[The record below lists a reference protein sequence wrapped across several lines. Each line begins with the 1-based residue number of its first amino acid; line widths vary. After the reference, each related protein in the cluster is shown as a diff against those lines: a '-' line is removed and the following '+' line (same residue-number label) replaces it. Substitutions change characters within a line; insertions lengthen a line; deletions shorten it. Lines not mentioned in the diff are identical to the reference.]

1 MRKQVVEQLGE
12 KLRRALE
19 SGHFE
24 VALPLIDEYGKAALQ
39 AMRVARDDRTRTNI
53 LNETSSFLQERL
65 HLARVLRSHLSAQV
79 RASSRLIS
87 YESMACTKSTWKVDA

>member
-1 MRKQVVEQLGE
+1 MRKQVVEQLEE

-24 VALPLIDEYGKAALQ
+24 VALPLIEYGKAALQ